1 MKTKSGFLPFRI
13 KGGDKQ
19 VRQHLDDLRQQ
30 IVRAVDPRKIIL
42 FDSYA
47 YGQPNEDSDIDL
59 LVIMPFEGSAH
70 QQAFEIRRR
79 LNSSM
84 PMDLMVRTPE
94 FVAQRLAWGDAFMRE
109 VIEQGKTLYEAEHA
123 TMVNRLG
130 CRAKPGA

>member
-1 MKTKSGFLPFRI
+1 MKTKRGFRRFRI
-13 KGGDKQ
+13 RGGDKQ
-19 VRQHLDDLRQQ
+19 VKQYLDGLREE
-30 IVRAVDPRKIIL
+30 IVRAVNPQKIIL
-42 FDSYA
+42 FGSYA

-79 LNSSM
+79 INSSR

-94 FVAQRLAWGDAFMRE
+94 FVAQRLEWGDSFMRE

-123 TMVNRLG
+123 TVG
-130 CRAKPGA
+130 G